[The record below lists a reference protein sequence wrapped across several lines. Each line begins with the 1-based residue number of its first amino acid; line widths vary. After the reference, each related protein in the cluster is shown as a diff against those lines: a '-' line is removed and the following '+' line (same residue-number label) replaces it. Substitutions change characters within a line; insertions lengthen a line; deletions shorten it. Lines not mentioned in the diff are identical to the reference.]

1 MSRNRSHLLTHILL
15 LPVMLAL
22 LALATHAD
30 TITGTVTNGT
40 NNKPAAGDDVVLIK
54 LMQGMQEAGR
64 TTTDAKGKFTLQ
76 VDNASEPHLIRV
88 NHQKVGYFRPAPP
101 GTSSVEVQVYD
112 VAQKV
117 QGVTTSVDIMRFQSD
132 AGQLQVV
139 EMFAVKNASAPPRTQ
154 MSDNNYEF
162 VLPEGSSIDSSMAR
176 APGGQP
182 VQSAPVP
189 LDKKGH
195 YTFVFPLR
203 PGETQFQVAYH
214 LPYNGSAKISPKP
227 LVAMEHFVVMMPKEM
242 QFTPEAGAHFQSMPD
257 DSGANV
263 QVATSV
269 HPGDALAFALSGN
282 GTLHLGEEE
291 NGGNGAPGGEQA
303 SAANGRPGGGLGPP
317 IDAPDPLHQYRWY
330 ILGGF
335 VLIFAFGAVLFVTR
349 QNTGATAAPA
359 SLPANS
365 NGTGNFAATR
375 SDMRLEALKE
385 ELFQLEVE
393 RQQGRITQSEYEKYK
408 AALDLTL
415 RRAVSRK
422 NPA

>member
-1 MSRNRSHLLTHILL
+1 LRTKFVYGLVGALF
-15 LPVMLAL
+15 MLVSMISA
-22 LALATHAD
+22 AES
-30 TITGTVTNGT
+30 ITGTVTNGT
-40 NNKPAAGDDVVLIK
+40 SNKPAAGDDVVLIK

-64 TTTDAKGKFTLQ
+64 TTTDAKGNFTLN
-76 VDNASEPHLIRV
+76 VDNLSEPHLIRV

-101 GTSSVEVQVYD
+101 GTSSVEVQVFD
-112 VAQKV
+112 VSQKV
-117 QGVTTSVDIMRFQSD
+117 QGITTSVDIMRFQTD

-139 EMFAVKNASAPPRTQ
+139 EMFAVKNASTPPRTQ

-162 VLPEGSSIDSSMAR
+162 TLPDGSSIDSSMAR

-214 LPYNGSAKISPKP
+214 LPYGGSAKISPNP

-242 QFTPEAGAHFQSMPD
+242 QFAPEAGAHYQSMPD

-263 QVATSV
+263 QVATGV
-269 HPGDALAFALSGN
+269 HPGAPLAFSLAGN
-282 GTLHLGEEE
+282 GTLHLDDE
-291 NGGNGAPGGEQA
+291 GGAQRGEQQA
-303 SAANGRPGGGLGPP
+303 STGGAGRPGGGLGPP

-335 VLIFAFGAVLFVTR
+335 ILLFAFGAVLFVTR
-349 QNTGATAAPA
+349 QNAANAAHPAGSANVNPNGIPVFGA
-359 SLPANS
+359 NR
-365 NGTGNFAATR
+365 G
-375 SDMRLEALKE
+375 DMLLEALKE

-393 RQQGRITQSEYEKYK
+393 RQQGRITSAEYDKSK
-408 AALDLTL
+408 AALDQTL
-415 RRAVSRK
+415 KRAVARK